1 VCLGIESFACG
12 SLDKFGGGISAAVGV
27 NFFTEPAE
35 EGLIVAV
42 VYGGGERREVPIGG
56 LPKLGGGQVPQGVG
70 GEVAE
75 AT

>member
-1 VCLGIESFACG
+1 VRLGIEGFACG
-12 SLDKFGGGISAAVGV
+12 SLDKFGGGIAAAVGV

-42 VYGGGERREVPIGG
+42 LDRGGERGEVSIGG
-56 LPKLGGGQVPQGVG
+56 LPELGGGQIPQGVG